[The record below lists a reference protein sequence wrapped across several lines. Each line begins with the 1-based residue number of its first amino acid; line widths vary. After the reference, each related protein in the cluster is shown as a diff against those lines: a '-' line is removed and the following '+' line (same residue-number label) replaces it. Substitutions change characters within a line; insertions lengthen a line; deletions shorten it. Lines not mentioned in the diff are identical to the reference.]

1 LAAPFRRTAIAE
13 RTHLFQF
20 GVLVKTLDQRFR
32 SRSRLAMQAISIWT
46 KEEYTSMNASV
57 AFRWLHAE
65 EILLGRKQ
73 FETGVSRP
81 ARKPGQS
88 VTPRAAGIP
97 IPHRIAS
104 GVAA

>member
-1 LAAPFRRTAIAE
+1 
-13 RTHLFQF
+13 
-20 GVLVKTLDQRFR
+20 
-32 SRSRLAMQAISIWT
+32 
-46 KEEYTSMNASV
+46 MNASV

-73 FETGVSRP
+73 FEAGISRP
-81 ARKPGQS
+81 ARKPGQPVS
-88 VTPRAAGIP
+88 QRASIP

>member
-1 LAAPFRRTAIAE
+1 
-13 RTHLFQF
+13 
-20 GVLVKTLDQRFR
+20 
-32 SRSRLAMQAISIWT
+32 
-46 KEEYTSMNASV
+46 MNASI

-81 ARKPGQS
+81 ARKPVPS
-88 VTPRAAGIP
+88 VAPRRRDP
-97 IPHRIAS
+97 ISRRIAT

>member
-1 LAAPFRRTAIAE
+1 
-13 RTHLFQF
+13 
-20 GVLVKTLDQRFR
+20 
-32 SRSRLAMQAISIWT
+32 
-46 KEEYTSMNASV
+46 MNASV

-73 FETGVSRP
+73 FEAGVFRP
-81 ARKPGQS
+81 ARKPAQP

-97 IPHRIAS
+97 IPNRRAT

>member
-1 LAAPFRRTAIAE
+1 
-13 RTHLFQF
+13 
-20 GVLVKTLDQRFR
+20 
-32 SRSRLAMQAISIWT
+32 
-46 KEEYTSMNASV
+46 MNAFV

-88 VTPRAAGIP
+88 VTPRTAGIP